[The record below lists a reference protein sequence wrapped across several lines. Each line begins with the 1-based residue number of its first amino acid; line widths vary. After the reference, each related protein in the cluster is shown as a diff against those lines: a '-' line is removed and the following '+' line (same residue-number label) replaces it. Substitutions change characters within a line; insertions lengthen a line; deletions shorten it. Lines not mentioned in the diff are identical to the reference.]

1 MFTYED
7 IFINLFLYF
16 KTLCLSLEIVVQ
28 KEREFTMVAM
38 GNLKKIDFP
47 IDSNSKRL
55 ERDKTLESDW
65 EKSMEPE
72 IYEAD
77 LK

>member
-1 MFTYED
+1 M
-7 IFINLFLYF
+7 NLFLYF

-38 GNLKKIDFP
+38 GNLKKIDCP

-55 ERDKTLESDW
+55 ERDKTFESDW
-65 EKSMEPE
+65 EKVWNLKSMKL
-72 IYEAD
+72 I
-77 LK
+77 